1 MPALIM
7 NGKVAH
13 FSHRIFSGYADK
25 ASVELKRVFSNVL
38 DSYLPDPV
46 FKSDDLPSIAR
57 AFVTEQPGRRIVH
70 LLSYVPEMRG
80 QTQMIEEP
88 IKLSNVKISLRVD
101 GKAPKKVYL
110 APEKKSLRYK
120 VEDGYINV
128 TVPESNGYS
137 LIVFE

>member
-1 MPALIM
+1 
-7 NGKVAH
+7 
-13 FSHRIFSGYADK
+13 
-25 ASVELKRVFSNVL
+25 
-38 DSYLPDPV
+38 
-46 FKSDDLPSIAR
+46 
-57 AFVTEQPGRRIVH
+57 
-70 LLSYVPEMRG
+70 MRG

-88 IKLSNVKISLRVD
+88 VKLSNVKISLRVD

>member
-1 MPALIM
+1 
-7 NGKVAH
+7 NGNVAH

-46 FKSDDLPSIAR
+46 FKSDDLPSFAR
-57 AFVTEQPGRRIVH
+57 AFVTEQPGRRMVH

-88 IKLSNVKISLRVD
+88 VKLSNVKISLRVD
-101 GKAPKKVYL
+101 GKIPEKVYI
-110 APEKKSLRYK
+110 APGRKSLRHK
-120 VEDGYINV
+120 VENGYINV
-128 TVPESNGYS
+128 TVPECNGYS
-137 LIVFE
+137 MIVFEHKKQ